1 MILPNNKSNFMFRRI
16 NHIVCLLFAI
26 FMLCSCGSDSESD
39 SSNHA
44 SHGQSVRDTWPTC
57 YVLTGEN
64 SLNVRTSPSLH
75 KKNRKNVRNDNIAF
89 QLDPGDTIYVTNTPQ
104 TVNED
109 GVTWLELNVSDTLLY
124 ASQTYLTSIPN
135 RNYAVEDEEVNVSM
149 LSSLISY
156 IPEYTPW
163 GLLFLTVVLFAA
175 TFLFVLPD
183 KESFIGEINDATGM
197 RPIFVF
203 SLRPYKFVS
212 GLVARFAISAVIS
225 VAFFLLLGCLIW
237 GLLWVLNILM
247 YIIIGIAFIGV
258 LGSIYSLF
266 SGKFKLGCGGFLIC
280 GIIAGNQESIRA
292 FGNACV
298 ATGKEFFDALNIF
311 SFVWSLV
318 ETYWKT
324 ALMISVAPLALFI
337 GIALLV
343 LLVAG
348 ALILFEKITTSAYNI
363 KHPCPFCHNPTEPA
377 LYLSRGHELLV
388 TLRPGIYGLL
398 HITHPETG
406 EKMPTTLLNGRD
418 NLTRKCPHCDRLINY
433 NTGVEKHIA
442 FVGLPESGKTCLTYR
457 FIGNLMRADNNISFT
472 DEINNEAKR
481 IILDIKNGK
490 AQNLASKTSVNDMR
504 RSIQILVPG
513 KAPLPYHF
521 FINDVGGEL
530 FTTSGIEAN
539 YMQFFKDVDSVS
551 FLLDP
556 FAMDFSEFDMSGDFA
571 TWYKTNIIDKKLLK
585 EGEKFSHV
593 LQTVKTMSHQFVH
606 KTENIHVNIVLVKS
620 DTGYIPQDVISD
632 EEKMRAMVIEQMGLA
647 AEVMDM
653 ENTYASLHFYAVSAL
668 KDKGMDRLS
677 DGILEDLKVK
687 L

>member
-1 MILPNNKSNFMFRRI
+1 MILYGTRFELLLRRV
-16 NHIVCLLFAI
+16 NYVCCILFAI
-26 FMLCSCGSDSESD
+26 LIMCSCGSDSEAD
-39 SSNHA
+39 SANHA
-44 SHGQSVRDTWPTC
+44 SYGQSVRDAWPTC
-57 YVLTGEN
+57 YVLNGEN

-75 KKNRKNVRNDNIAF
+75 RKHRKRMRMDNVAF
-89 QLDPGDTIYVTNTPQ
+89 QLNPGDTIYVTNSPQ
-104 TVNED
+104 TLEED
-109 GVTWLELNVSDTLLY
+109 GATWLELNVGDTLLY
-124 ASQTYLTSIPN
+124 ASKKYLSSIPN
-135 RNYAVEDEEVNVSM
+135 KSYNVEDEEVDVSM
-149 LSSLISY
+149 LSGLISY
-156 IPEYTPW
+156 IPEWAPW
-163 GLLFLTVVLFAA
+163 ILLVLTIMLFSA
-175 TFLFVLPD
+175 TFLFVTPD
-183 KESFIGEINDATGM
+183 KESLIGEIRDSTGM

-203 SLRPYKFVS
+203 SSRPYEFVS

-225 VAFFLLLGCLIW
+225 VAMFLLLGCILW

-247 YIIIGIAFIGV
+247 YVIVGVAVLGV
-258 LGSIYSLF
+258 LYSF
-266 SGKFKLGCGGFLIC
+266 YAMFTGEAKVGCGTFILC
-280 GIIAGNQESIRA
+280 GAISGCYRSLLS
-292 FGNACV
+292 FGDTCV
-298 ATGKEFFDALNIF
+298 ATGKAFFDALNIF
-311 SFVWSLV
+311 SFAWSLV
-318 ETYWKT
+318 ETYWPT
-324 ALMISVAPLALFI
+324 ALMISIVPLAVFI

-348 ALILFEKITTSAYNI
+348 ALILFEKMTTSAYNI
-363 KHPCPFCHNPTEPA
+363 KHPCPFCHNPSEPA
-377 LYLSRGHELLV
+377 LYLSQGHELPV

-398 HITHPETG
+398 HVTHPETG

-442 FVGLPESGKTCLTYR
+442 FVGLPESGKSCLTYR

-481 IILDIKNGK
+481 IILDIKNGR

-530 FTTSGIEAN
+530 FTTTGVEAN

-556 FAMDFSEFDMSGDFA
+556 FAMDFSEFDISGNFA
-571 TWYKTNIIDKKLLK
+571 TWYKKNIIDKKLLK

-632 EEKMRAMVIEQMGLA
+632 EEKLRAMVIEEMGLA
-647 AEVMDM
+647 AEVMDL

-668 KDKGMDRLS
+668 KDKGMDILS
-677 DGILEDLKVK
+677 DGILDDLKVK